1 MKTFEDLVEN
11 INRTIEKEIYNRNFE
26 PKNLYEPVK
35 YILKNGGKRI
45 RPAIALM
52 AANLFTEDIE
62 PLYKPALALEVFHN
76 FTLLHDDIMDDSPVR
91 RGKDTVHVKWNN
103 NTAILSGDAMA
114 ILAYKC
120 LENVE
125 DDKYSA
131 VMNVFNQ
138 SSLEVCEGQQYDMD
152 FEQRQ
157 DVSTHEYLKMIN
169 LKTAV
174 LLAASLKIGAILGGA
189 KETEA
194 QDLYDLGINMGMAF
208 QLKDDWLDVYG
219 DFEKFG
225 KRIGNDIIENKKTYL
240 LLRAFEKAEGTTL
253 VDLKKL
259 IFENQTNLDEKVRK
273 VTTIFNELEVSR
285 DLEKLMNLYTQKA
298 IDILDN
304 LKVDE
309 VKKIALRKITQKILF
324 REN

>member
-11 INRTIEKEIYNRNFE
+11 INSTIEKEIYNRNFE

-62 PLYKPALALEVFHN
+62 RLYKPALALEVFHN

-125 DDKYSA
+125 DVKYLA
-131 VMNVFNQ
+131 VMKVFNQ
-138 SSLEVCEGQQYDMD
+138 SSLEVCEGQQFDMD
-152 FEQRQ
+152 FEQRK
-157 DVSTHEYLKMIN
+157 DVTTDEYLKMIK

-189 KETEA
+189 KEAEA
-194 QDLYDLGINMGMAF
+194 QNLYDLGINMGMSF

-240 LLRAFEKAEGTTL
+240 LLRAFEKAEGNNL
-253 VDLKKL
+253 VDLKRL
-259 IFENQTNLDEKVRK
+259 IFENQTNMEGKVKK
-273 VTTIFNELEVSR
+273 VTTIFNELKVSQ
-285 DLEKLMNLYTQKA
+285 DLEKLMNSYTQKA
-298 IDILDN
+298 IDILNN
-304 LKVDE
+304 LKVE
-309 VKKIALRKITQKILF
+309 EAKKIALRKITQKILF

>member
-1 MKTFEDLVEN
+1 MKTFEELVEN
-11 INRTIEKEIYNRNFE
+11 INSTIEKEIYDRNFE

-62 PLYKPALALEVFHN
+62 HLYKPVLALEVFHN

-125 DDKYSA
+125 DEKYLA
-131 VMNVFNQ
+131 VMKVFNQ

-157 DVSTHEYLKMIN
+157 DVTTDEYLKMIK

-194 QDLYDLGINMGMAF
+194 QDLYNLGINMGMSF

-219 DFEKFG
+219 DFDKFG

-240 LLRAFEKAEGTTL
+240 LLRAFEKAEGKNL

-259 IFENQTNLDEKVRK
+259 IFDNQTNMDEKVKK
-273 VTTIFNELEVSR
+273 VTAIFNELKISR
-285 DLEKLMNLYTQKA
+285 DLEKLMNSYTQKA

-304 LKVDE
+304 LNVDKT
-309 VKKIALRKITQKILF
+309 KKIALRKITQKILF
-324 REN
+324 REY